1 MPRNDHKKVLLE
13 LSQAYNQVYQE
24 GILDRIRGKKKEPEA
39 PQESEAQPPEE
50 EKKGMTHAEWMA
62 SMGVDPEVI
71 ERQDKF
77 GFTPEEWDLQ
87 FHDPRHPENVMR
99 ASDDTFTGNLKSFDT
114 SKKERRGHDT
124 ILDRKGKPI
133 KRQEWQKRQNIG
145 DRASKGVVSTDEDR
159 RQYEIDKQKERD
171 EYFGKDHPKHSQ
183 YGKRKPS
190 TVR

>member
-71 ERQDKF
+71 ERQDKH

-99 ASDDTFTGNLKSFDT
+99 ASDVNFDGDLKSFDT

-133 KRQEWQKRQNIG
+133 KRQEWQRLRQWSSG
-145 DRASKGVVSTDEDR
+145 GTDEDR

-171 EYFGKDHPKHSQ
+171 EYFGKDSPKHSQ
-183 YGKRKPS
+183 YGKRKS
-190 TVR
+190 THGLR

>member
-1 MPRNDHKKVLLE
+1 MRAKDEYKYLAESYNKVQE
-13 LSQAYNQVYQE
+13 E
-24 GILDRIRGKKKEPEA
+24 GIRDFLRGKKKEPA
-39 PQESEAQPPEE
+39 TPQEPEAQPPEA
-50 EKKGMTHAEWMA
+50 EKKGMSHAEWMA

-71 ERQDKF
+71 ERQDEH

-99 ASDDTFTGNLKSFDT
+99 ATDETFDGDLKSLDT
-114 SKKERRGHDT
+114 SKKERRGHDY

-133 KRQEWQKRQNIG
+133 KRQEWQRQQQWAAG
-145 DRASKGVVSTDEDR
+145 GTDEDK
-159 RQYEIDKQKERD
+159 RQYKIDKQKEKD
-171 EYFGKDHPKHSQ
+171 EYFGKDSPKHSQ